1 MFRKLI
7 ATAPVWITVPMRIAL
22 GIVFIAHG
30 AQKVLG
36 MWGGPGF
43 SAWIA
48 NEKYAA
54 GLRPAWLWLGAAA
67 FSEFF
72 GGILV
77 LIGLLTRVGAFFIGA
92 TMLVAIFGSLWPTF
106 FAPKGYEYPF
116 ALLAMAVAL
125 VIAGGGQAS
134 VDRLLMSSKRR

>member
-1 MFRKLI
+1 MFRKLM
-7 ATAPVWITVPMRIAL
+7 ATTPTWMTVPVRIAL
-22 GIVFIAHG
+22 GVIFIAHG
-30 AQKVLG
+30 SQKVLG

-77 LIGLLTRVGAFFIGA
+77 LTGLLTRVGAFFIGA
-92 TMLVAIFGSLWPTF
+92 TMLVVIFGVLWPNF
-106 FAPKGYEYPF
+106 FAPKGYEYSF

-125 VIAGGGQAS
+125 LIAGGGQAS
-134 VDRLLMSSKRR
+134 VDRLLAGGKRR